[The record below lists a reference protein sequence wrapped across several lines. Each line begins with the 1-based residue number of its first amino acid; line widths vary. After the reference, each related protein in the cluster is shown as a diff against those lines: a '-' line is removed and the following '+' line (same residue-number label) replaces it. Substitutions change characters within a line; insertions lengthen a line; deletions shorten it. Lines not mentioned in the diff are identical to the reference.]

1 MSFAELSDRE
11 SALADAFS
19 ALLDAIVRDLV
30 IVDAQKDVDLNSAA
44 DVDGGAIAEQK
55 AEIASSARARAAGQE
70 TAFRDGLVLAYEAQ
84 GTGHPEISL
93 DDRQPEQNALADAL
107 ITYLVRYDLGESRSE
122 ETEPGHF
129 MYFISVT
136 WGAFYQ
142 FAEANGIDLTSA
154 LADAATI
161 PGG

>member
-1 MSFAELSDRE
+1 M
-11 SALADAFS
+11 ADAFS

-44 DVDGGAIAEQK
+44 DVDGSAIAEQK
-55 AEIASSARARAAGQE
+55 AEIAASAKARAAESEG
-70 TAFRDGLVLAYEAQ
+70 AFRTGVVLAYEAQ
-84 GTGHPEISL
+84 GTGHAEISL

-122 ETEPGHF
+122 ATEPGHF

-136 WGAFYQ
+136 WGALYQ
-142 FAEANGIDLTSA
+142 FAEANGINLPSA

>member
-1 MSFAELSDRE
+1 M
-11 SALADAFS
+11 ADAFS

-30 IVDAQKDVDLNSAA
+30 IVDAQKDVDLNSGSE
-44 DVDGGAIAEQK
+44 VDGSAIAAQK
-55 AEIASSARARAAGQE
+55 AAIVASSEARAAELGN
-70 TAFRDGLVLAYEAQ
+70 AFRNGIVLAYEAQ
-84 GTGHPEISL
+84 GTGHSEISL

-122 ETEPGHF
+122 ETDPGHF
-129 MYFISVT
+129 LYFISVT
-136 WGAFYQ
+136 WGALYQ
-142 FAEANGIDLTSA
+142 FAEANGIDLPAA

>member
-1 MSFAELSDRE
+1 M
-11 SALADAFS
+11 ADAFS
-19 ALLDAIVRDLV
+19 ELLDAIVRNLV

-44 DVDGGAIAEQK
+44 DIDGGAIEAQK
-55 AEIASSARARAAGQE
+55 AGIVTSSEARAAELAG
-70 TAFRDGLVLAYEAQ
+70 AFRAGIILAYEAQ

-93 DDRQPEQNALADAL
+93 DDRQTEQNAIADAL

-122 ETEPGHF
+122 ETNPGHYI
-129 MYFISVT
+129 YFVSVT
-136 WGAFYQ
+136 WGALYQ
-142 FAEANGIDLTSA
+142 FAEANGIDLPAA